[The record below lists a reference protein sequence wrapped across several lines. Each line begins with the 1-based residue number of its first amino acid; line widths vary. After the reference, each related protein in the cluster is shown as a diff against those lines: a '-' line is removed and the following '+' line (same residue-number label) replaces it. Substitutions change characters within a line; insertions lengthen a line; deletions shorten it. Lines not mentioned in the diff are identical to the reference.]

1 MTSSMTRVLCVICLT
16 CTIFGEVTL
25 GAATLQAQTYG
36 FLKKFMTSFDSS
48 KFSKVVDLGSLS
60 TYRSEL
66 SSAKIVVDPKL
77 KSLALYDPSTK
88 TIYLSKDPKKVS
100 SDDSLKFGQTIWHE
114 LTHKIE
120 DSHGDIGFADSQAYA
135 ERNIEYMTYIA
146 DVALPVLE
154 RMEKDKKA
162 SPETIKKRWEY
173 FLKKVSQVKS
183 LPEIK
188 EYPPDAA
195 LMAKWFGFKFDV
207 KKIESFYKKGGG
219 GSLIKE
225 ALSSSGSQ
233 GSPSP
238 SPVSTASLL
247 GDWNINANNYVGILH
262 ITSQTGASFS
272 GTVNIDPGATEQLEN
287 GLIAGNKVT
296 FTRMWPNGSLRQD
309 YTGTLSKDASGKW
322 TMKGTF
328 TQNNAGLY
336 QWSATKT

>member
-1 MTSSMTRVLCVICLT
+1 
-16 CTIFGEVTL
+16 
-25 GAATLQAQTYG
+25 
-36 FLKKFMTSFDSS
+36 MTSFDTSD
-48 KFSKVVDLGSLS
+48 FSKVVDLGSLS
-60 TYRSEL
+60 KYRSEL

-77 KSLALYDPSTK
+77 KSLALYDPSSG

-120 DSHGDIGFADSQAYA
+120 DSNGDIGFADSQAYA
-135 ERNIEYMTYIA
+135 ERNIEYMTYIV

-154 RMEKDKKA
+154 RMEKDVSA

-173 FLKKVSQVKS
+173 FLKKVSQAKS

-188 EYPPDAA
+188 EYPPDAE

-207 KKIESFYKKGGG
+207 KKIESFYKNGGG
-219 GSLIKE
+219 GSLIKG

-233 GSPSP
+233 GPPSP
-238 SPVSTASLL
+238 SPVSIVSLV

-272 GTVNIDPGATEQLEN
+272 GTVNIDPGATEQLTN
-287 GLIAGNKVT
+287 GLINGNKVT
-296 FTRMWPNGSLRQD
+296 FTRMWAGGNLRQD
-309 YTGTLSKDASGKW
+309 YSGILSKDAGGKW

-328 TQNNAGLY
+328 SQNNANSY
-336 QWSATKT
+336 QWSATKA